1 MSGIINIAH
10 RGASAHELENSNAS
24 FQRAIEMGAHMLEM
38 DVHATIDGEVIIFHD
53 DNVKSISKK
62 KNKIENM
69 LLMEIEKLKLKNGEE
84 VPLLRE
90 VLERFNGQCQFNIEI
105 KARDAA
111 LPALMIVRELD
122 MLDDVLFSSFDGP
135 WLLTIKS
142 REKNARIACISRDKE
157 LNIIQV
163 ATSLKA
169 EAIHLRD
176 KIANQALI
184 DYAKAEGLKVHVWTL
199 DKVPKMK
206 KFIDMGVDGI
216 ITNQPGI
223 LAQILNETL

>member
-1 MSGIINIAH
+1 MPGIINIAH

-69 LLMEIEKLKLKNGEE
+69 LLMEIEKLKLKNGEN
-84 VPLLRE
+84 VPMLRE

-111 LPALMIVRELD
+111 LPALKIVRELD

-163 ATSLKA
+163 PTSLKA

>member
-69 LLMEIEKLKLKNGEE
+69 LLMEIEKLKLKNGEN
-84 VPLLRE
+84 VPMLRE

-111 LPALMIVRELD
+111 LPALKIVRELD

-163 ATSLKA
+163 PTSLKA